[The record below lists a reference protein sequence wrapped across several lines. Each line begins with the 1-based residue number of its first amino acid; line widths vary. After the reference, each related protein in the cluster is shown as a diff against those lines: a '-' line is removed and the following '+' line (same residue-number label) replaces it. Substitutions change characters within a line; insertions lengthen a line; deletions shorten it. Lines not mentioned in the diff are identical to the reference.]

1 MKKILLL
8 LLPILLIVGCK
19 DPKDIIV
26 QEIME
31 ESSSGTYIG
40 YSIDDCVSIELD
52 CIEVEGVY
60 EFGEPDSDILCVCQW

>member
-1 MKKILLL
+1 MKKLLML
-8 LLPILLIVGCK
+8 LFFVGCE

-52 CIEVEGVY
+52 CIETEGEY
-60 EFGEPDSDILCVCQW
+60 QFGEPDSDILCVCKW